1 MSDNATILAVDAA
14 ELAAGPPF
22 DRGLKDVQLELAAG
36 QMACVHVAAHEA
48 NTPLADLVMGML
60 TPDKGAVRFK
70 GNAWA
75 SMSASDTLAARA
87 TIGRVFSAGAWVSN
101 LDMDENILLRC
112 RHHRSDTDDQ
122 VSSRV
127 HALAERF
134 SVSDI
139 FGQRPAWVSR
149 SAGKR
154 AQWVRALVGRPA
166 LLVLEQP
173 LHDVENQFKEVF
185 LETLEEVR
193 SEGTAVLWVGPHSQ
207 DITMAM
213 PIDRFQVLNE
223 RWIPESIDERP

>member
-1 MSDNATILAVDAA
+1 MNDNGTILAVDVA

-22 DRGLKDVQLELAAG
+22 DLGLKDVHLELAAG

-60 TPDKGAVRFK
+60 TPDKGVVRFK
-70 GNAWA
+70 DTAWA

-112 RHHRSDTDDQ
+112 RHHRSDIDDQ
-122 VSSRV
+122 VSIRV
-127 HALAERF
+127 RALAERF

-154 AQWVRALVGRPA
+154 AQWVRALAGRPA

-173 LHDVENQFKEVF
+173 LHDVEDRFKEAF

-193 SEGTAVLWVGPHSQ
+193 ADGTAVLWVGPQ
-207 DITMAM
+207 TQGITMGM

-223 RWIPESIDERP
+223 RWIPESIDARP